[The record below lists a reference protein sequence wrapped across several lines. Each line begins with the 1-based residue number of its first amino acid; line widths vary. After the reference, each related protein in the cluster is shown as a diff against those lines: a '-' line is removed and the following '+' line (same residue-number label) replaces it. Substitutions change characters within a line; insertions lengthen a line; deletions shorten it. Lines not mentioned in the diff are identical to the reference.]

1 MSKAKLDDPETF
13 MLALAP
19 FPVEVLEVELVVAAV
34 CVAPLLEEPPPEPEV
49 PVAVAVA
56 VADDAVPVASAT
68 APHWE
73 AFQTVVKPWL
83 QFLDEVKLTVR

>member
-1 MSKAKLDDPETF
+1 

-19 FPVEVLEVELVVAAV
+19 FSAEVPDVELAVAAV

-56 VADDAVPVASAT
+56 DDAVPVASAT

-73 AFQTVVKPWL
+73 AFQNVV
-83 QFLDEVKLTVR
+83 